1 MVRRNIGTVLIAAAL
16 IVILLIAFILA
27 LAQHKLHEL
36 ALDLT
41 VYLFATTLAVFVVGR
56 ILAWRE
62 ERRWLAAKNWM
73 YLILLETIDD
83 LLKGLLP
90 ATVPREGAGIDEKTA
105 VYEVTGER
113 IHVGETVR
121 YSPLRLLVRPGEK
134 DLQSHIS
141 WYAGNLGPPRYT
153 KSAKAAMSDAREQVR
168 DMLAT
173 SGQLLEA
180 DITSMVMSFDQA
192 IAAAIR
198 HLDSAASMRDE
209 KLEDSPFH
217 DGEVSTTQR
226 TREADQELA
235 FVTSIIV
242 ESVVDSAI
250 KPKAWLEET
259 GISTLAYYGAYGIV
273 AGSQNGAAVVDNSG
287 SVSVTSDYYG
297 VGYIGMGIQA
307 SGMDGATVTNS
318 GDISVDAKYAYG
330 IYASAGQGDVAVS
343 NAAGGMIDVYS
354 YFSIGFGVL
363 ALTTQGDIEVDNAGG
378 LEVYAYG
385 QAAGVFAST
394 AAGDA
399 SVHNS
404 GDIATTSG
412 GGVAVG
418 AFARASN
425 HFGPVAPYN
434 FLAAEAGFAMGPSR
448 VNPFTGD
455 SARGMRVAS
464 TSSRPAPSTSCAT
477 CPGSALQRVRAVA
490 VRAVTI

>member
-1 MVRRNIGTVLIAAAL
+1 MVRRNIGTVLVAASV

-27 LAQHKLHEL
+27 LAQHKLPEL

-83 LLKGLLP
+83 LLKELLP
-90 ATVPREGAGIDEKTA
+90 ATVPREGVETDEEVT
-105 VYEVTGER
+105 VYEVVGER
-113 IHVGETVR
+113 IHVGEAVA
-121 YSPLRLLVRPGEK
+121 YSPLQLLVGADDK
-134 DLQSHIS
+134 NLQAHIS

-180 DITSMVMSFDQA
+180 DITSMMMSFDQA

-209 KLEDSPFH
+209 KLEDPSFH

-250 KPKAWLEET
+250 KPKAWLEAEM
-259 GISTLAYYGAYGIV
+259 L
-273 AGSQNGAAVVDNSG
+273 NRE
-287 SVSVTSDYYG
+287 
-297 VGYIGMGIQA
+297 
-307 SGMDGATVTNS
+307 
-318 GDISVDAKYAYG
+318 
-330 IYASAGQGDVAVS
+330 GQS
-343 NAAGGMIDVYS
+343 P
-354 YFSIGFGVL
+354 FRRL
-363 ALTTQGDIEVDNAGG
+363 
-378 LEVYAYG
+378 
-385 QAAGVFAST
+385 
-394 AAGDA
+394 
-399 SVHNS
+399 
-404 GDIATTSG
+404 
-412 GGVAVG
+412 
-418 AFARASN
+418 RA
-425 HFGPVAPYN
+425 
-434 FLAAEAGFAMGPSR
+434 
-448 VNPFTGD
+448 
-455 SARGMRVAS
+455 
-464 TSSRPAPSTSCAT
+464 
-477 CPGSALQRVRAVA
+477 
-490 VRAVTI
+490 